1 MEHGTRMS
9 EFSKKDTAQ
18 LAPIAESIQPLFNAI
33 IANYI
38 PRGVATGVDPQL
50 VIGYLI
56 IGLNSQLASILAVA
70 ACNLEPE
77 ESLSL
82 RRAFYDI
89 GASAQVTIAQ
99 SVFDLIIEVNRK
111 QTEGN

>member
-1 MEHGTRMS
+1 MS
-9 EFSKKDTAQ
+9 EFSNKDTAQ

-33 IANYI
+33 IASYI
-38 PRGVATGVDPQL
+38 PRGVATGIDQQL

-82 RRAFYDI
+82 RGAFYEI
-89 GASAQVTIAQ
+89 GASVQVTIAQ
-99 SVFDLIIEVNRK
+99 SVADLVIDMNRK
-111 QTEGN
+111 QHEGN